1 MQFPLC
7 KNVDLFMYTKDT
19 IQNNT
24 ITKYELDFCIIV
36 GLDEPSCETND
47 DCMQALPPQ
56 LRNVSASRCSVELK
70 RCLGHNERNN
80 IWRAGK
86 HFIHQ
91 FLPLGAPSALRPLI
105 LGLLKGYRE
114 ASWNS
119 ARILSET
126 ENLVQVYSTG
136 EYLESN
142 EVINME
148 VNSLPGKMFLKINFL
163 IVTKG
168 LNILAWFLFLQI
180 F

>member
-1 MQFPLC
+1 
-7 KNVDLFMYTKDT
+7 
-19 IQNNT
+19 
-24 ITKYELDFCIIV
+24 
-36 GLDEPSCETND
+36 
-47 DCMQALPPQ
+47 
-56 LRNVSASRCSVELK
+56 VSASRCSKELK
-70 RCLGHNERNN
+70 RCLGHNERIN

-148 VNSLPGKMFLKINFL
+148 VNSLPGR
-163 IVTKG
+163 
-168 LNILAWFLFLQI
+168 FLFKQNMKIKCAQCLVLEI
-180 F
+180 FS